1 MKCECGDQAS
11 KWIEDNGVNIPKCK
25 ECFEEMTTGVVPQ
38 PYRPKWYGPV
48 NSLRELERG
57 DDDEQDE

>member
-1 MKCECGDQAS
+1 
-11 KWIEDNGVNIPKCK
+11 
-25 ECFEEMTTGVVPQ
+25 MTTGVVPQ

-57 DDDEQDE
+57 DDDEQEE